1 MLACRPMQPSAIVP
15 GDLYLKQMEI
25 GPMANFVYLIG
36 PAGSRDAIVVDAA
49 WDIGAIVEAAARD
62 ERRIVGAL
70 VTHWHPDH
78 TNRLQELV
86 EATDAKVYIHRDDV
100 PWLREPVGNIVPVA
114 GGHELPVGDM
124 TIRFL
129 HTPGHTPGSQ
139 CFLVRDRLVSGDTL
153 FIDACGR
160 TDLPGGD
167 PEQLYRSLSGTL
179 AKLGDETVLLPGH
192 NYADVP
198 STTMGA
204 QKRSNPFLRCASLD
218 QFLRAVVR
226 P

>member
-1 MLACRPMQPSAIVP
+1 MKPPAIAP

-25 GPMANFVYLIG
+25 GPMANFVYLLG
-36 PAGSRDAIVVDAA
+36 SAGSRDAVVVDAA
-49 WDIGAIVEAAARD
+49 WDIAAIVEAAKRD
-62 ERRIVGAL
+62 GRRIVGAL

-78 TNRLQELV
+78 VNRVQELV
-86 EATDAKVYIHRDDV
+86 EATDAKVYVHREDV
-100 PWLREPVGNIVPVA
+100 PWLREPVGNVVEVS
-114 GGHELPVGDM
+114 GGHELSVGDM

-139 CFLVRDRLVSGDTL
+139 CFLVRNRLVSGDTL

-179 AKLGDETVLLPGH
+179 AKLEDDTVLLPGH

-198 STTMGA
+198 SATMGA
-204 QKRSNPFLRCASLD
+204 QKRTNPFLASASLEE
-218 QFLRAVVR
+218 FLRR
-226 P
+226 MGR

>member
-1 MLACRPMQPSAIVP
+1 MTPTAIVP
-15 GDLYLKQMEI
+15 GDLYVKQMEI

-36 PAGSRDAIVVDAA
+36 PAGSRDAVVVDAA
-49 WDIGAIVEAAARD
+49 WDIEAIVRAAAGD
-62 ERRIVGAL
+62 GRRIVGAL

-78 TNRLQELV
+78 TNRLPELV
-86 EATDAKVYIHRDDV
+86 EATDAKVYVHRDEV
-100 PWLREPVGNIVPVA
+100 RWLREPVGNLVQVT
-114 GGHELPVGDM
+114 GGHELALGDM

-129 HTPGHTPGSQ
+129 HTPGSQ

-179 AKLGDETVLLPGH
+179 AQLEDKTVLLPGH

-198 STTMGA
+198 SSTMGA

-218 QFLRAVVR
+218 QFLRAAGR
-226 P
+226 G